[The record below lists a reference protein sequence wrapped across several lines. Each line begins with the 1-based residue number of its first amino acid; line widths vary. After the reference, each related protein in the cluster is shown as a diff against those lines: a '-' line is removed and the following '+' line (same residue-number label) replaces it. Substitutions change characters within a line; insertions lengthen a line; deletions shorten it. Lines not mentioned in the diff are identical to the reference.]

1 MNKKSEAN
9 ATNKKYFKMKKNRNE
24 NHFEGLNEPS
34 AGSPQ

>member
-1 MNKKSEAN
+1 MPR
-9 ATNKKYFKMKKNRNE
+9 KKYNFKMKKKNRNE